1 METRLRVGR
10 AIAKT
15 EEEVA
20 PELMKQVK
28 RHAPEDPP
36 PAMSTDGK
44 GAYREAMLGTW
55 GAVPQYGGRGRPPTV
70 PKPGKDWQYLQVIK
84 RREGSKV
91 VSVTTKV
98 IYGDQEEVK
107 KVLGEHTAYVERTNL
122 TSRQMNG
129 RLVRKT
135 LSFSKELRF
144 LKAASALE
152 DALYN
157 FTRPLRTLRVEVETP
172 SECMRWQQRTPA
184 MAARLTDHIWTAKEL
199 LTVVLVPHLTNT

>member
-107 KVLGEHTAYVERTNL
+107 KVLGEQTAYVERTHL

-144 LKAASALE
+144 LKAASTLLRCALQ
-152 DALYN
+152 LYSS
-157 FTRPLRTLRVEVETP
+157 PE
-172 SECMRWQQRTPA
+172 
-184 MAARLTDHIWTAKEL
+184 ARYVLKERHLQNTCVGNNAHL
-199 LTVVLVPHLTNT
+199 LWLLSSRITFGRLKSF